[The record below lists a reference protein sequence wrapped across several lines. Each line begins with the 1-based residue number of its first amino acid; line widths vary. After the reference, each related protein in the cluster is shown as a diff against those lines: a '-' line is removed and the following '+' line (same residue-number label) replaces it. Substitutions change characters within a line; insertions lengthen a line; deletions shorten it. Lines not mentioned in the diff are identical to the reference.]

1 MELESEITMRDSSG
15 EIKIYD
21 ILMDADL
28 PFEEE
33 YEFPDLVS
41 SSGKHLR
48 FDFAVFDDA
57 GDLDFLIE
65 FQGRQH
71 YVPVSRY
78 GGSRGVKKQ
87 KYNDMLKR
95 KYCLEHNIKL
105 VTIPYYDENR
115 LNYNYIMRAAGY

>member
-1 MELESEITMRDSSG
+1 MRSSTG

-21 ILMDADL
+21 ILTDAGL

-41 SSGKHLR
+41 SSGRHLR
-48 FDFAVFDDA
+48 FDFAIFNDY

-71 YVPVSRY
+71 YVAVSKF
-78 GGSRGVKKQ
+78 GGAKGVHKQ
-87 KYNDMLKR
+87 KYNDVLKR
-95 KYCLEHNIKL
+95 KYCLENNINL
-105 VTIPYYDENR
+105 VIIPYYDEGKIT
-115 LNYNYIMRAAGY
+115 YDYIMEAAGYR

>member
-1 MELESEITMRDSSG
+1 MRDSTG

-21 ILMDADL
+21 ILMDAGL

-33 YEFPDLVS
+33 YEFPDLVTK
-41 SSGKHLR
+41 GGRHLR
-48 FDFAVFDDA
+48 FDFAVFDDL

-71 YVPVSRY
+71 YVPVKKW
-78 GGSRGVKKQ
+78 GGYRAVQKQ
-87 KYNDMLKR
+87 KYNDSQKK

-105 VTIPYYDENR
+105 VTIPYYDENK
-115 LNYNYIMRAAGY
+115 LNYDYIMRAAGY